1 MNCIYEIYRQS
12 AKVNCTVVYHGVYE
26 PQRCK
31 VMSSYLCDIHGN
43 YSLAT
48 GRKRLSFDVKNVQEE
63 EYEVSVRTTC
73 GAICASFSVT
83 LQDPGTFNV
92 S

>member
-31 VMSSYLCDIHGN
+31 VMSSYLCDIHKN
-43 YSLAT
+43 YSEGT
-48 GRKRLSFDVKNVQEE
+48 GRERLSFDYRSVQKE
-63 EYEVSVRTTC
+63 EYTVSVRTTC
-73 GAICASFSVT
+73 GEACTSVNIT
-83 LQDPGTFNV
+83 LDPGTVNV